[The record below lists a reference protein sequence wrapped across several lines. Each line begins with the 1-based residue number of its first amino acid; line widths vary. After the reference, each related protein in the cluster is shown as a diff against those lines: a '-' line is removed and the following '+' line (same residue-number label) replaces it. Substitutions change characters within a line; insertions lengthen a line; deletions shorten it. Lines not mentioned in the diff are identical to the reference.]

1 MSSTYVG
8 TEEPAGAV
16 IWGFSVNKAFWNMVQ
31 DSQENTF
38 LQSRFNEVSGLE
50 VEVFRNIYFVEHL
63 LMAASE
69 LY

>member
-1 MSSTYVG
+1 
-8 TEEPAGAV
+8 
-16 IWGFSVNKAFWNMVQ
+16 MVQ

-50 VEVFRNIYFVEHL
+50 VKVFRNIYFVEHL

-69 LY
+69 LGIYFSF